1 MPMPDFT
8 STREALVHAIGEIVA
23 NAAPERQAKVAEALE
38 AFAKIRGRER
48 YERLIEHQ
56 PLFGQL
62 IGEIEE
68 CSDARLFLHP
78 GAAR

>member
-1 MPMPDFT
+1 MPDLT
-8 STREALVHAIGEIVA
+8 STREALVTAIGELVA
-23 NAAPERQAKVAEALE
+23 SAAPEHQAKVAEALE

-68 CSDARLFLHP
+68 CSDARLFFEQP
-78 GAAR
+78 GER